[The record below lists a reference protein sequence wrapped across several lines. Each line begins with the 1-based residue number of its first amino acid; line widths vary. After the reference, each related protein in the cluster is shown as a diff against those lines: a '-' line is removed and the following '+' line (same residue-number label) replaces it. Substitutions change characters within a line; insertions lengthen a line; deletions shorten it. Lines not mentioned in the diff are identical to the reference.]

1 MLTIGSL
8 FSGYGGLDLAAEAFF
23 GARTVWHC
31 EYDDA
36 PARILAHHYPDVP
49 NLHDVTEVDWSQV
62 EPVDIL
68 TGGYPCQ
75 PFSAAGQR
83 KGTNDERHLWP
94 YVREAI
100 RVLRPRFTLLENVA
114 GHRTL
119 GFDRVLGDMAE
130 DGLHVRWT
138 SVRASD
144 IGACHRRE
152 RLFILVSDAE
162 SFGWDEGWAES
173 AGVVGGHD
181 AAVGGGASI
190 AFLPTPRTTDGHG
203 PGVHGHGGQDL
214 RTTVTFLPTPSAS
227 DGSGGGAHPDKRVG
241 HSRQVIDAVL
251 VDDVW
256 GKYGDAI
263 RRAEQASG
271 RPAPAPT
278 VLNRNGNPQLNA
290 AFAEWMMMLPEGWV
304 TDPVIGLSR
313 NQQLKA
319 IGNGVVPAQAFAALR
334 LLMDVG

>member
-1 MLTIGSL
+1 M
-8 FSGYGGLDLAAEAFF
+8 
-23 GARTVWHC
+23 
-31 EYDDA
+31 
-36 PARILAHHYPDVP
+36 
-49 NLHDVTEVDWSQV
+49 
-62 EPVDIL
+62 
-68 TGGYPCQ
+68 
-75 PFSAAGQR
+75 
-83 KGTNDERHLWP
+83 
-94 YVREAI
+94 
-100 RVLRPRFTLLENVA
+100 
-114 GHRTL
+114 
-119 GFDRVLGDMAE
+119 
-130 DGLHVRWT
+130 
-138 SVRASD
+138 
-144 IGACHRRE
+144 
-152 RLFILVSDAE
+152 
-162 SFGWDEGWAES
+162 
-173 AGVVGGHD
+173 
-181 AAVGGGASI
+181 
-190 AFLPTPRTTDGHG
+190 
-203 PGVHGHGGQDL
+203 HGHGGQDL